1 MIKLVQMVS
10 LEFVAVVRLGSSME
24 MESTV
29 AVGGSMLDWLLL
41 GLFRLQTPHIRHETT
56 TRSQTGQKSNDPT
69 GKMMSDRLC

>member
-24 MESTV
+24 MDSTV

-41 GLFRLQTPHIRHETT
+41 GLFRLQTLHIRHETT
-56 TRSQTGQKSNDPT
+56 TRSQTGQK
-69 GKMMSDRLC
+69 K